1 MKLANLRLDQKAI
14 ALEKIRCRAAA
25 ICQRTSGALY
35 DFAAQREFLR
45 LSDID
50 HKHAMYPL
58 LEEV

>member
-1 MKLANLRLDQKAI
+1 MNLSNLRLDQKAI
-14 ALEKIRCRAAA
+14 AIDKVRCKAVA

-35 DFAAQREFLR
+35 DFAVQREFLR
-45 LSDID
+45 LSDVD

>member
-1 MKLANLRLDQKAI
+1 MELSNLRLDQKAI

-25 ICQRTSGALY
+25 ICRRTSGALY

-45 LSDID
+45 LSDVD

-58 LEEV
+58 MEEV